1 MNAHHGLALATIG
14 AATVLDTGL
23 GAAFGAAEH
32 IGIGRGLYFATTT
45 ATTVGYGDITPHGWI
60 PHLLA
65 VAIMLT
71 VIPLFGASFSLFT
84 SGLAAWHV
92 ESAEQRIR
100 GHVER
105 LGRACGCQGGEQS
118 SQI

>member
-1 MNAHHGLALATIG
+1 MVRHHGLALITIG
-14 AATVLDTGL
+14 TAAALDTAL
-23 GAAFGAAEH
+23 GAAFGVADH
-32 IGIGRGLYFATTT
+32 IGIPRGLYFATTT
-45 ATTVGYGDITPHGWI
+45 ATTVGYGDITPRGAL

-84 SGLAAWHV
+84 SGLSSWHV
-92 ESAEQRIR
+92 ARAEERIR

-105 LGRACGCQGGEQS
+105 LSRTCGCHDPEEAPGG
-118 SQI
+118 